1 MTWRYNNAGSFILP
15 VSFYNY
21 IDFPGTDTTNSMEG
35 PQGTFSP
42 FRSHYIYLIHAFSS
56 CIMTKVFPYVQP
68 FAKHLARVLS
78 STTPIRS
85 IPMLIIPG
93 LEGDVN
99 YMIVTLTIFLD
110 LDLFHSPDYD
120 TELIERDNDI
130 SAGWDVSWLRPR
142 YGIEFMG
149 YQVSWWS
156 SRLWGSRIIQFSFN
170 VWLNN
175 WLDYLVLKWPWH
187 NSVNRRL
194 IPYFSLNS
202 SWLQIQLV
210 MILRKVQLPDW
221 IVSSEWVNPR
231 KILNCI
237 MWYVFF
243 LVCIILMSTEKCICL
258 AFCWRFA

>member
-56 CIMTKVFPYVQP
+56 CIMTKVFPSVQP

-130 SAGWDVSWLRPR
+130 SAGWDVSWLQPR

-170 VWLNN
+170 VL
-175 WLDYLVLKWPWH
+175 
-187 NSVNRRL
+187 
-194 IPYFSLNS
+194 
-202 SWLQIQLV
+202 

-243 LVCIILMSTEKCICL
+243 LVCIILMFTRNV
-258 AFCWRFA
+258 FV